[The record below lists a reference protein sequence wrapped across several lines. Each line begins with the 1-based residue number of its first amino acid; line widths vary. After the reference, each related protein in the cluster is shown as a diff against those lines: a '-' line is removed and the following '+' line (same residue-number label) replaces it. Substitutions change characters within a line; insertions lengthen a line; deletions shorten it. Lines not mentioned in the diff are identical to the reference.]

1 VRNLRQAGILTP
13 FMTPESSRLIEA
25 FTTLT
30 RTIAAEPNLFGSP
43 SLGLSGICDGTDG
56 VQWNAWVQ
64 WHGGKQM
71 AYAGVNLEGKVYDG
85 WPVARLIEREL
96 AAPTLFEA
104 AREVR
109 VPSAVEVVWYR
120 DAWQVVARPPIL
132 EKLIGGSPRLL
143 HTLTAGEWTS
153 MLREAYHCLDAERG
167 RRGRARQ
174 AVTLTS
180 GAIRDFE
187 VSPHLQFRQAFWP
200 RDPSSAGGWLPA
212 LDETMANLRPLH
224 DFVAVQAR
232 A

>member
-1 VRNLRQAGILTP
+1 
-13 FMTPESSRLIEA
+13 MTPESSQLIEA

-64 WHGGKQM
+64 WHGGRQM

-96 AAPTLFEA
+96 AAPALVEA
-104 AREVR
+104 ARAVAH
-109 VPSAVEVVWYR
+109 PSAVEVLWYR

-132 EKLIGGSPRLL
+132 EKTIGGSPRLL
-143 HTLTAGEWTS
+143 HTLAPDAWEA
-153 MLREAYHCLDAERG
+153 MLREAYNCLDGERG
-167 RRGRARQ
+167 HRGRARQ
-174 AVTLTS
+174 AVTMTT
-180 GAIRDFE
+180 GAIRELE
-187 VSPHLQFRQAFWP
+187 VSPHLQLRQAFWP
-200 RDPSSAGGWLPA
+200 RDPSSADGWLAA
-212 LDETMANLRPLH
+212 LDDTMANLRPLH
-224 DFVAVQAR
+224 DFVARQAR